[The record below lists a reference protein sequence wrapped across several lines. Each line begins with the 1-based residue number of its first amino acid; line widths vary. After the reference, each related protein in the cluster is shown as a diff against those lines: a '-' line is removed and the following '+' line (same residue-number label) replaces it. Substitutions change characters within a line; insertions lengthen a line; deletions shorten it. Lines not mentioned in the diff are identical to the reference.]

1 MDNHNA
7 SPDSNTTIRP
17 WREIPIPD
25 LPDSRQGLERLHPL
39 FHDLLVRNQQFLGV
53 LEDYNVH
60 DESLIVDFLST
71 DTILMFNYCLLLD
84 KKMDPIEVG
93 AVIEFLREQAT
104 SLTDLRHRILTT
116 FDGETVA
123 RITDSEPDQTVR
135 EIDLSYQLVQISRI
149 LVAELDDI
157 HD

>member
-7 SPDSNTTIRP
+7 SPDSNSTIRS

-39 FHDLLVRNQQFLGV
+39 FHALLVRNQRFLGA
-53 LEDYNVH
+53 LEDYDVH

-71 DTILMFNYCLLLD
+71 DTVLMFNYCLLLD

-104 SLTDLRHRILTT
+104 GLTDLRHRILTT

-149 LVAELDDI
+149 LVAELDEI